1 MFTQLC
7 IAKKHQDAP
16 RFCDTM
22 NQGYLLKLKFVNHSW
37 ARLWIVILLTA
48 CDTSTTIKPPETALD
63 RTPPQLLNAFFGL
76 DDALPGRA
84 RLLCAE
90 APGSD
95 GMPVT
100 FSRRVVSMEPED
112 FMVITQSGEH
122 KTPDCATLRPADEA
136 SENHTVLLI
145 GDLGS
150 TQDPPARVEIVGD
163 VALEADGQGKG
174 LSVDVTPLEAGPS
187 LVLAIAYAT
196 GMIDSDCPAS
206 TQQLIQVTWA
216 GGVRLAEG
224 QTEEA
229 HRTMYRVMTADGE
242 VTPFAIDDLN
252 DGDNYEHLCLDTP
265 AEATDVHAIEG
276 VLVDPRNDPNPA
288 TSVRV
293 TR

>member
-1 MFTQLC
+1 MYIPT
-7 IAKKHQDAP
+7 
-16 RFCDTM
+16 
-22 NQGYLLKLKFVNHSW
+22 LKSFER
-37 ARLWIVILLTA
+37 ALWIALILILAA
-48 CDTSTTIKPPETALD
+48 CETSTQITPPETALD
-63 RTPPQLLNAFFGL
+63 REPPLLLNAFFGL
-76 DDALPGRA
+76 DDALPRRA
-84 RLLCAE
+84 RVLCQE

-100 FSRRVVSMEPED
+100 FSRRVVSMQPSD
-112 FMVITQSGEH
+112 FMVITQSGEE

-174 LSVDVTPLEAGPS
+174 LSVDVTPLEEGPT
-187 LVLAIAYAT
+187 LLLAIAYAN
-196 GMIDSDCPAS
+196 GMIDSDCPTS

-229 HRTMYRVMTADGE
+229 HRIMYRVMTADGE
-242 VTPFAIDDLN
+242 VTPFAIGDLN
-252 DGDNYEHLCLDTP
+252 DGDNYEHLCLDSP
-265 AEATDVHAIEG
+265 AKATEVHALAG
-276 VLVDPRNDPNPA
+276 VLVDPRNDLNPA
-288 TSVRV
+288 TSVNVIR
-293 TR
+293 